1 MLKFKSLN
9 QLRESSTISSLPFAG
24 TQIKILVGNEFDS
37 ASFSAET
44 SGFEQCG
51 GVYDNIQ
58 TGASFHVHCYQT
70 LVGRY
75 VVVQMDATQSQLT
88 VCELEVY
95 QEQGRAMAF
104 SCALQKHHK
113 TFSDTNTGLSKHMM
127 QKRFH
132 LHISD

>member
-1 MLKFKSLN
+1 MQAL
-9 QLRESSTISSLPFAG
+9 ISIADHVTRLLIG
-24 TQIKILVGNEFDS
+24 IEFNS

-51 GVYDNIQ
+51 GIYDNIQ

-95 QEQGRAMAF
+95 QEQGEPGKVLA
-104 SCALQKHHK
+104 
-113 TFSDTNTGLSKHMM
+113 
-127 QKRFH
+127 
-132 LHISD
+132 